1 MSDRTLRK
9 KTRKNYSKM
18 ASGADGDNESEG
30 EREYEFVNNNKPDE
44 GEFSMQHG
52 QIIGEEVLLSSEY
65 SNGANSDSDTS
76 DEEVVEARK
85 QLSAVKND
93 LKKLSQKTKKTKLQR
108 ITREKEELEKSLHKL
123 KENRKSRKQL
133 RARNGNVVTTESLRS
148 MQGVVEEVDRLM
160 DKNLRLDRGVA
171 SSSNSNSAESS
182 ASSDSSDSS
191 DDTDVE

>member
-93 LKKLSQKTKKTKLQR
+93 LKKLSQKTKKTKLP
-108 ITREKEELEKSLHKL
+108 ELRVGERGNFCNIQL
-123 KENRKSRKQL
+123 KMCFFI
-133 RARNGNVVTTESLRS
+133 GI
-148 MQGVVEEVDRLM
+148 
-160 DKNLRLDRGVA
+160 
-171 SSSNSNSAESS
+171 SSQY
-182 ASSDSSDSS
+182 
-191 DDTDVE
+191 